1 MKCNEDFEFYKTPSG
16 INADKVIT
24 AGSKSGLLFRDG
36 TPDGGSDASNVIK
49 RIPFSQMSDDDKA
62 LARAAYKTLKMNGDI
77 GEVDKKFKTS
87 PRPDVVMKSDGAH
100 ADIYYDDNQT
110 GLPDERGVRLA
121 ASKRIASYKA
131 SHMKEFTPNPMAV
144 LPVMLAVNGDVKS
157 AAAAATVALGVSLGQ
172 LIGLLIGTRI
182 AKNDRYKP
190 ELLFDNIKALDD
202 EVVLQLKK
210 RSNGARIGFSAAEKF
225 IRRFDLPYEI
235 DDANNAV
242 SDKYWWIYIRC
253 DSSKT
258 ASRLAKALRKLKI
271 TAYTDLKDIDLTKQF
286 IIDKDDNM
294 VKMRSNYR
302 ESVFEDELSD
312 YQKGI
317 IYDMAKA
324 DFESGMPQSTKEAL
338 VWFESGEDEDI
349 PSELAQE
356 AADYYHDCLRHIC
369 LKESVA
375 NRRKQRVREADSL
388 AEKLQKTEVL
398 IEKIPED
405 SEIVQELETYFS
417 FYRSRES
424 DILLPNTYHLS
435 QMIMARFKDGSYPE
449 YQDTYRALWSLWC
462 YGDLDKEISRKPRP
476 NKGDYYNNLWEGRCT
491 LEELRDCILDAF
503 DEGKG
508 EELIISQDDGQTEWD
523 ATDPESDADEIIK
536 FIKRGSKMEI
546 YTAWHDECL
555 FSAQPLDY
563 VE

>member
-1 MKCNEDFEFYKTPSG
+1 MKCNEDFEFYKTPNG

-77 GEVDKKFKTS
+77 SEVDKKFKTS

-131 SHMKEFTPNPMAV
+131 SHMKEFTPNPMSV
-144 LPVMLAVNGDVKS
+144 LPVMLAANGDMKS

-235 DDANNAV
+235 DNANNAV

-286 IIDKDDNM
+286 IIDKDENM
-294 VKMRSNYR
+294 VKMRSSYR
-302 ESVFEDELSD
+302 ES
-312 YQKGI
+312 
-317 IYDMAKA
+317 
-324 DFESGMPQSTKEAL
+324 
-338 VWFESGEDEDI
+338 
-349 PSELAQE
+349 
-356 AADYYHDCLRHIC
+356 
-369 LKESVA
+369 
-375 NRRKQRVREADSL
+375 DSL

-424 DILLPNTYHLS
+424 DILLPNTYRLS
-435 QMIMARFKDGSYPE
+435 QMIMARFKDGSFPE
-449 YQDTYRALWSLWC
+449 YQDTYRALWSIWC
-462 YGDLDKEISRKPRP
+462 YGDLDKEISRKPRH